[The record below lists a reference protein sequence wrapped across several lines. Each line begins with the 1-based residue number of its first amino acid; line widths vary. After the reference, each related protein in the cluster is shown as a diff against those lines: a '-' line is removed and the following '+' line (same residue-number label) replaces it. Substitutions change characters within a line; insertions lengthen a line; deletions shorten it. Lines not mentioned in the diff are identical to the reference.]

1 MTADLLSRFGRRL
14 RIGLVGGGLDSV
26 IGRTHLIAMR
36 IDGFYDLVA
45 GAMSVDPEIAYQ
57 SGRALLLAED
67 RIYTDYRIMAQRES
81 EREGGIDVV
90 AIATPP
96 NLHWPVAKAFL
107 ERGIDVICEKPM
119 TRDVAEAVEL
129 EALVRSANRFF
140 CLTRWS
146 GRRGK
151 WSPLVSLAVF
161 D

>member
-1 MTADLLSRFGRRL
+1 MRRDMTADLLSRFGRRL

-81 EREGGIDVV
+81 ERVSV
-90 AIATPP
+90 AHDMSG
-96 NLHWPVAKAFL
+96 L
-107 ERGIDVICEKPM
+107 GS
-119 TRDVAEAVEL
+119 TRS
-129 EALVRSANRFF
+129 VR
-140 CLTRWS
+140 
-146 GRRGK
+146 
-151 WSPLVSLAVF
+151 
-161 D
+161 